1 MRHQAAFNP
10 SWIIQEVNKMTLTKQ
25 LISLCFFK
33 NSPVN
38 IRASKPLLYKTTA
51 VYFIFS
57 LVLDKLF
64 VELTDGIIQ
73 TLLDL
78 LLAMLFVAMLF
89 FVTTR
94 DRKKLRFLQ
103 SMIAI
108 LGCQT
113 VITLSA
119 LPIGYWMV
127 LVDEKH
133 IWIPIYCLPLL
144 AVWNIAVVGNILS
157 QELGKNRTSGFYLA
171 CVFFSAS
178 FLLSTLMTV
187 V

>member
-1 MRHQAAFNP
+1 M
-10 SWIIQEVNKMTLTKQ
+10 ILTKQ

-38 IRASKPLLYKTTA
+38 INASTQLLYKTA
-51 VYFIFS
+51 VVYFVFS

-73 TLLDL
+73 TLFDL
-78 LLAMLFVAMLF
+78 LLSLLFVATLF
-89 FVTTR
+89 FVTTT
-94 DRKKLRFLQ
+94 DKKKLRFLQ

-157 QELGKNRTSGFYLA
+157 QELGKNRAKGFYLA
-171 CVFFSAS
+171 CAFFSVS
-178 FLLSTLMTV
+178 FLLSTVMTV